1 MTSTVES
8 GHARLI
14 SNFRRLG
21 QSVMKIPEFK
31 PSNPD
36 LLPEALQL
44 LADKSQKAMDE
55 TANAAIAYRA
65 AVKARE
71 KAFEPLGTFTTRVCN
86 TLKVSDKEGKSY
98 EIARTYQRK
107 IQGKRV
113 NAKRTEDQQKADAE
127 SGLVYNQVSS
137 SQMSFDSMVENFGML
152 VKLAVSL
159 ASYQPNEKDLQ
170 KESLNAR
177 LEDLKSKNAAVVSAA
192 SDLFKA
198 RAKRNEMLYKEM
210 TGLVDRALDT
220 KTYLKAAFGTKSSYY
235 LEVAG
240 LTFKRQGK

>member
-14 SNFRRLG
+14 FNFKRLR
-21 QSVMKIPEFK
+21 QSVLKIPGFK

-36 LLPEALQL
+36 LLPDALQI
-44 LADKSQKAMDE
+44 AEDESQNAMNE
-55 TANAAIAYRA
+55 TANAALAYRS

-71 KAFEPLGTFTTRVCN
+71 TVFEPLGSFATRLCN

-113 NAKRTEDQQKADAE
+113 KAKRTEEQQKTDAE
-127 SGLVYNQVSS
+127 SGIVYNQVSS
-137 SQMSFDSMVENFGML
+137 SQMSYDGLVENFGML
-152 VKLAVSL
+152 VRLAVSL
-159 ASYQPNEKDLQ
+159 PGFQPNEKDLQ
-170 KESLNAR
+170 KESLVAR
-177 LEDLKSKNAAVVSAA
+177 HEELKSRNAAVIAAA

-198 RAKRNEMLYKEM
+198 RAKRNDLLYKEM

-220 KTYLKAAFGTKSSYY
+220 KTYLKGAFGTKSSYY